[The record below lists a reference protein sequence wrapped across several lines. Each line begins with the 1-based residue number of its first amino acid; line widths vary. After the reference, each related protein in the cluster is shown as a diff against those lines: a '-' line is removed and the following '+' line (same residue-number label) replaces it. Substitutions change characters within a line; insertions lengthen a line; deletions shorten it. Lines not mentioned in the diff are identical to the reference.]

1 MIGSFLRLCAP
12 GRRFAATAVA
22 VTAAAVLAGCG
33 MSQIT
38 SSLGSGVLG
47 GKKAESTTWTPI
59 VTEESM
65 LTAARTNSAGPVEM
79 AGADGCPAFQVQTGD
94 RYVTYYEGGRIGDGL
109 SVTHRGEITKTA
121 RECQGAGG
129 EVIVK
134 YGFAGRVLL
143 GPKGKAG
150 TITLPAT
157 IEVTDNA
164 RNRIRS
170 EKVSVVV
177 SISKENPLSYFSLVR
192 DISVPIKPGTQ
203 PQDYRV
209 TVAFDRTVPGAS

>member
-1 MIGSFLRLCAP
+1 MGELVRP
-12 GRRFAATAVA
+12 GRKAVA
-22 VTAAAVLAGCG
+22 SIAVLMVAGMAGGCG

-38 SSLGSGVLG
+38 SSLGGGVFSS
-47 GKKAESTTWTPI
+47 KKPESTWTPI

-65 LTAARTNSAGPVEM
+65 LAAARTNSPGPVDL
-79 AGADGCPAFQVQTGD
+79 AVANGCPAFQVQTGD
-94 RYVTYYEGGRIGDGL
+94 RYVTYYEDGRIGDSL

-121 RECQGAGG
+121 RECQALGA
-129 EVIVK
+129 EIIVK

-150 TITLPAT
+150 TLTLPAT
-157 IEVTDNA
+157 VEVTDRS
-164 RNRIRS
+164 RNKLRA

-203 PQDYRV
+203 PQDY
-209 TVAFDRTVPGAS
+209 TISVAFDRNAPGAS